1 MNLVASKGENK
12 ATGETTGCG
21 YGMTAG
27 PDRMAATDGVA
38 IGRFSVRLAQLLR
51 TTALCLEE
59 ENLLLDCMQF
69 VSSCLFRLPHVL
81 YPRTNAPRQCRA
93 LLFLFLAPSLF
104 FHVSHPGERQSHTNR
119 VVLEH
124 AQRSMLARSD
134 KSLVVTGQ
142 GHGDD
147 AHRDGA

>member
-1 MNLVASKGENK
+1 
-12 ATGETTGCG
+12 
-21 YGMTAG
+21 
-27 PDRMAATDGVA
+27 MAATDGVA

-59 ENLLLDCMQF
+59 ENLLLDD
-69 VSSCLFRLPHVL
+69 
-81 YPRTNAPRQCRA
+81 
-93 LLFLFLAPSLF
+93 
-104 FHVSHPGERQSHTNR
+104 R

-134 KSLVVTGQ
+134 QSLVVTGQ